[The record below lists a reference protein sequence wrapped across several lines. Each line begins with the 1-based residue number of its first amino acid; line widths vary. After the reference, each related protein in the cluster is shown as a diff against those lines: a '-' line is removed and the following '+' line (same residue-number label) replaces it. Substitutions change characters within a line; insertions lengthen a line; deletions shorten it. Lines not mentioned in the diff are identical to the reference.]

1 MLVIIYSKLLILAV
15 RQKDTKSYRPPL
27 PIWIIKFII
36 QLNKELYE
44 LMAEGHTGP
53 SNDAGGTP
61 GRRATP
67 NTHRLFVIVSIRFY
81 WDFNGPR

>member
-1 MLVIIYSKLLILAV
+1 M
-15 RQKDTKSYRPPL
+15 
-27 PIWIIKFII
+27 IIKFII